1 MNDIMI
7 QLRAE
12 RERQGL
18 SIAALAQ
25 RLGVS
30 PATLGSHERSGLGAR
45 NGRRP
50 TVEAVQHHA
59 AGLGLRLVLIDADGP
74 TDITALSA
82 ALRRAATAEIERI
95 SALVEQQAAAEQ
107 LKRLTGARA

>member
-7 QLRAE
+7 YLRAE

-25 RLGVS
+25 RLEIS
-30 PATLGSHERSGLGAR
+30 PATLGSHERSGVGAR

-50 TVEAVQHHA
+50 TVEAVQRHA
-59 AGLGLRLVLIDADGP
+59 AALGLRLALVDADGP
-74 TDITALSA
+74 TDLTALSA

-95 SALVEQQAAAEQ
+95 GALVEQQVAAEQ
-107 LKRLTGARA
+107 LKRLTGVQA